1 MWKARY
7 LSFMGKVLV
16 LKVDVLPSLLYL
28 AYIYPLPACL
38 RRPLVRLVFQFMW
51 SGRCEWVARAR
62 MICPIGEGGRGV
74 PHFPLKL
81 DTIFVSFLLTEL
93 AHPVIHPS
101 GYLLRVFFS
110 YQARSVMVW
119 SNTGPRAEQ
128 LPWHFGHAAKW
139 LRAHP
144 EVEVARVG
152 LDHRHLYE
160 EVRKAGS
167 PAPVVGISEV
177 VWEGVQARGL
187 DNRLKDLNW
196 LSLHK
201 CLPVRS
207 ILYRYSLVQSPT
219 CPRSSCG
226 REETVRHVFW
236 DCAFAG
242 VVWARARV
250 LLGLVKGDFVLTW
263 ARLERGVGR
272 ARGTDRDRFLL
283 WLLMSLFKRG
293 LWEARQNMVKT
304 GRDWG
309 VEGIVRR
316 VEGDLRG
323 RMKREERKWGQHAA
337 RERWKGG
344 LGLGVI

>member
-1 MWKARY
+1 
-7 LSFMGKVLV
+7 
-16 LKVDVLPSLLYL
+16 
-28 AYIYPLPACL
+28 
-38 RRPLVRLVFQFMW
+38 
-51 SGRCEWVARAR
+51 
-62 MICPIGEGGRGV
+62 
-74 PHFPLKL
+74 
-81 DTIFVSFLLTEL
+81 
-93 AHPVIHPS
+93 
-101 GYLLRVFFS
+101 
-110 YQARSVMVW
+110 
-119 SNTGPRAEQ
+119 SNAGPRAEQ

-160 EVRKAGS
+160 EVRQAGS
-167 PAPVVGISEV
+167 LAPVVGIPAV

-207 ILYRYSLVQSPT
+207 IMYRHGLARSPT
-219 CPRSSCG
+219 CPRTSCG
-226 REETVRHVFW
+226 GEETVRHVFW

-250 LLGLVKGDFVLTW
+250 LLG
-263 ARLERGVGR
+263 R
-272 ARGTDRDRFLL
+272 
-283 WLLMSLFKRG
+283 
-293 LWEARQNMVKT
+293 NMVKT

-309 VEGIVRR
+309 VEGVVRR

-344 LGLGVI
+344 LGLGLS